1 VSSTSTAL
9 GSVAGMP
16 IPLGSSG
23 GFTAPCNGAPG
34 TAAEGEQGSCL
45 MM

>member
-9 GSVAGMP
+9 GAVAGMP
-16 IPLGSSG
+16 VPLGSSG
-23 GFTAPCNGAPG
+23 GFTAPVVGATG